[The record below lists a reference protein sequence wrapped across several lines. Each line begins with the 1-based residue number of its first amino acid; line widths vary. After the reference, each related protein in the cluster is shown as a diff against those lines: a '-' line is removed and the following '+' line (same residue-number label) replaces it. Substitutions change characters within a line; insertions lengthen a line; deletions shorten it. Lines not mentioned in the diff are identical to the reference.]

1 MFAVWAGALCAQTAP
16 AAPATPDTSPNKVV
30 PLTTFTASTNEEA
43 VVELSPFVVKST
55 ADGNVTES
63 TSGTLVSRPLEKTP
77 MAISVFSAE
86 MMKDMMVLNGDHLT
100 KIVPGLAAQNNQT
113 SEGAGGNQQYA
124 SRGFTVLPR
133 RNGFAPGGRLYDMT
147 GVDRVEV
154 IRGPNSILFGQN
166 DPGGVINYI
175 SKRPRL
181 RNETG
186 AHGVVTAIVGDYAF
200 RRAMTDIDLTM
211 LPGKLGFR
219 LPMSY
224 TYNERDSKWFSNQV
238 VSINP
243 SALWRIFPN
252 TELTVEYEYLDI
264 ETGFGALQP
273 IVWVRPGES
282 PKETVDKSKRGL
294 GRATN
299 YTFGPYSTANNKM
312 TNWTVDLTSRIND
325 HITFRGIYSQNGRDR
340 DQVTPGGGDPF
351 RTVPTPFFGVETQD
365 GNQISGYKGDLL
377 AEYDFGPIKS
387 RTVVGY
393 EYNTN
398 DYYYK
403 EWRTFQNGATL
414 NLFTLNVGYDPLT
427 GLATRDTVAS
437 DYVNF
442 PKNNYV
448 TNSIDPTN
456 TLGGNAY
463 EIPTATDPNN
473 PWRLFRGPQRFTSTW
488 SNTRISEVLSAY
500 DDRVQ
505 MLLGYARGKLIQ
517 NLNQQNNVKIVL
529 PSTPI
534 YQVGLGVMLDKTR
547 KHMLFANYSTS
558 YAPQFL
564 LDINNQFLPPQTA
577 KGLEGGVKSVWS
589 KELSTTLTIFSQKRE
604 NVGRQF
610 NDQSLVPPRTY
621 GVLSPGEES
630 KGYEFEAFYRVTN
643 RLELRAGWAQY
654 NGKITGAA
662 ATEQFKI
669 GRELPRAPEKSGTF
683 SANYTVQGGPV
694 AGLRLGYGFT
704 YKNDTIL
711 DLNNGLNSLNRRS
724 DEYLVHWM
732 TAAKEFKL
740 AGKRAIAVRLNVG
753 NLLNKNYV
761 SEGFTFGEFRTIRL
775 STDYKF

>member
-1 MFAVWAGALCAQTAP
+1 MKSLARYVVAGLLSAFSAGTLLAQTAP
-16 AAPATPDTSPNKVV
+16 SPSEAAEDEVV
-30 PLTTFTASTNEEA
+30 T
-43 VVELSPFVVKST
+43 LSPFVVT
-55 ADGNVTES
+55 ATEGGDITES
-63 TSGTLVSRPLEKTP
+63 TSGTLVSRPLEQTP

-86 MMKDMMVLNGDHLT
+86 LMKDLMVLNGDHLT

-147 GVDRVEV
+147 GVDRVEI
-154 IRGPNSILFGQN
+154 IRGPNSILYGQN

-181 RNETG
+181 RNSTG
-186 AHGVVTAIVGDYAF
+186 AHGTVTAVLGNYAF
-200 RRAMTDIDLTM
+200 QRAMTDVDYTLI
-211 LPGKLGFR
+211 PGKLGFR

-224 TYNERDSKWFSNQV
+224 TYNERDTKWFSNTV

-243 SALWRIFPN
+243 SMLWRVFPN
-252 TELTVEYEYLDI
+252 TELTIEYEYLDI
-264 ETGFGALQP
+264 ETNFGALQP
-273 IVWVRPGES
+273 IVWVPPGQT
-282 PKETVDKSKRGL
+282 KEVVDKNKRGL

-299 YTFGPYSTANNKM
+299 YTFGPYANANNKM
-312 TNWTVDLTSRIND
+312 TNWTADLTSRITEN
-325 HITFRGIYSQNGRDR
+325 ITFRGVYSQNGRDR

-351 RTVPTPFFGVETQD
+351 RVTPTPWFGVEDQD

-377 AEYDFGPIKS
+377 FEYEFGPIKS
-387 RTVVGY
+387 RTVLGY
-393 EYNTN
+393 EWNTN
-398 DYYYK
+398 DYYFK
-403 EWRTFQNGATL
+403 QWRTYQNGATL
-414 NLFTLNVGYDPLT
+414 NLFTLNIGYDPVT

-437 DYVNF
+437 DYAPF
-442 PKNNYV
+442 PRNNYV
-448 TNSIDPTN
+448 TNSIEPSN

-463 EIPTATDPNN
+463 EIPTVTDPNN

-517 NLNQQNNVKIVL
+517 NYNQQSKVKIEL
-529 PSTPI
+529 GSTPI
-534 YQVGLGVMLDKTR
+534 YQFGLGFMVDREK
-547 KHMLFANYSTS
+547 KHLLFANYSTS

-564 LDINNQFLPPQTA
+564 LDINNQFLPPQEA

-589 KELSTTLTIFSQKRE
+589 DKLRTTLTVFSQKRT

-610 NDQSLVPPRTY
+610 TDFSFQPPRTY

-630 KGYEFEAFYRVTN
+630 KGFEFEATYKPTKAFDV
-643 RLELRAGWAQY
+643 RLGYAYY

-662 ATEQFKI
+662 ANEQFKI

-683 SANYTVQGGPV
+683 SLNYTFQHSKV

-711 DLNNGLNSLNRRS
+711 DLNNGLNSLTRRS
-724 DEYLVHWM
+724 DPYLVHWM
-732 TAAKEFKL
+732 TLAKDFKL
-740 AGKRAIAVRLNVG
+740 ADKRTIVVRLNVG
-753 NLLNKNYV
+753 NLFDKNYV
-761 SEGFTFGEFRTIRL
+761 SEGFTFGEYRTFRL

>member
-1 MFAVWAGALCAQTAP
+1 MAQTAP
-16 AAPATPDTSPNKVV
+16 AASPATS
-30 PLTTFTASTNEEA
+30 EEIL
-43 VVELSPFVVKST
+43 ELSPFVVTST
-55 ADGNVTES
+55 EGSDVTES

-77 MAISVFSAE
+77 MGISVFSAE
-86 MMKDMMVLNGDHLT
+86 MMKDLMVLNGDQLT

-124 SRGFTVLPR
+124 NRGFTVLPR

-147 GVDRVEV
+147 GVDRVEI
-154 IRGPNSILFGQN
+154 IRGPNSILYGQN
-166 DPGGVINYI
+166 DPGGVINFI
-175 SKRPRL
+175 TKRPRL
-181 RNETG
+181 RSETG
-186 AHGVVTAIVGDYAF
+186 VRGVATASMGDYSF
-200 RRAMTDIDLTM
+200 YRAQTDFDITLV
-211 LPGKLGFR
+211 PGKLGFR

-252 TELTVEYEYLDI
+252 TELTFEYEYLEI

-273 IVWVRPGES
+273 IVWVPPGQTTEV
-282 PKETVDKSKRGL
+282 VDKNKRGL
-294 GRATN
+294 GRETN
-299 YTFGPYSTANNKM
+299 YTFGPFSSANNTM
-312 TNWTVDLTSRIND
+312 TNWTVDLTSRLTD
-325 HITFRGIYSQNGRDR
+325 HITFRGIYSRNNRDR

-351 RTVPTPFFGVETQD
+351 RVTPTPFFGVEQQD
-365 GNQISGYKGDLL
+365 GNEISGYKGDLL

-387 RTVVGY
+387 RTVIGY
-393 EYNTN
+393 EWNTN
-398 DYYYK
+398 DYFFK

-414 NLFTLNVGYDPLT
+414 NLFTLNVGYDPVT
-427 GLATRDTVAS
+427 RLATRDTVAS
-437 DYVNF
+437 DYVPF
-442 PKNNYV
+442 PKNNYI

-456 TLGGNAY
+456 TLGGNANS
-463 EIPTATDPNN
+463 IPTQVDPNN

-500 DDRVQ
+500 DDRFQ
-505 MLLGYARGKLIQ
+505 LLLGYARGKLIENYNHQ
-517 NLNQQNNVKIVL
+517 TKVKIEL

-534 YQVGLGVMLDKTR
+534 YQVGVGALVDKAK

-564 LDINNQFLPPQTA
+564 LDINNEFLPPQEA
-577 KGLEGGVKSVWS
+577 QGLEGGIKSVWNPA
-589 KELSTTLTIFSQKRE
+589 LRTTLTVFSQKRT

-630 KGYEFEAFYRVTN
+630 KGYEFEATYKPTKALDLRV
-643 RLELRAGWAQY
+643 GWAFY
-654 NGKITGAA
+654 DGKITGAS

-683 SANYTVQGGPV
+683 SASYTVQGGMA

-711 DLNNGLNSLNRRS
+711 DLNNGLNSLTRRS
-724 DEYLVHWM
+724 DEYLVHWV

-740 AGKRAIAVRLNVG
+740 ANKHAIVVRLNVG
-753 NLLNKNYV
+753 NLFDKNYV
-761 SEGFTFGEFRTIRL
+761 TEGFTYGEYRTIRL

>member
-1 MFAVWAGALCAQTAP
+1 MKEKLRYWIAGLLSAFSAGALLAQTAP
-16 AAPATPDTSPNKVV
+16 TTSTPASD
-30 PLTTFTASTNEEA
+30 E

-55 ADGNVTES
+55 AGTDITES

-77 MAISVFSAE
+77 MGISVFSAE
-86 MMKDMMVLNGDHLT
+86 LMKDLMVLNGDQLT
-100 KIVPGLAAQNNQT
+100 KMVPGLAAQNNQT

-124 SRGFTVLPR
+124 NRGFTVLPR

-147 GVDRVEV
+147 GVDRVEI
-154 IRGPNSILFGQN
+154 IRGPNSILYGQN

-181 RNETG
+181 RNETSS
-186 AHGVVTAIVGDYAF
+186 HGVVTAVMGNYDF
-200 RRAMTDIDLTM
+200 RRASTDIDTTL

-224 TYNERDSKWFSNQV
+224 TYNERDSKWFSNTV

-252 TELTVEYEYLDI
+252 TEVTVEYEYLDI
-264 ETGFGALQP
+264 ETNFGALQP
-273 IVWVRPGES
+273 ITWVRPGTAATEIV
-282 PKETVDKSKRGL
+282 VDKDKRGL
-294 GRATN
+294 GRSTN
-299 YTFGPYSTANNKM
+299 YTFGPYSNANNRMK
-312 TNWTVDLTSRIND
+312 NWTVDLTSRIND

-351 RTVPTPFFGVETQD
+351 RTVPTPFFGVEQQD

-377 AEYDFGPIKS
+377 FEYDIGPVKS

-393 EYNTN
+393 EWNTN
-398 DYYYK
+398 DYYFR

-414 NLFTLNVGYDPLT
+414 NLYTLNIGFDPVT

-442 PKNNYV
+442 PKNNYI

-456 TLGGNAY
+456 TVGGTTF
-463 EIPTATDPNN
+463 EVPTQVDPSN

-517 NLNQQNNVKIVL
+517 NLNQISKVKIAL

-534 YQVGLGVMLDKTR
+534 YQVGLGFMPDKAK

-564 LDINNQFLPPQTA
+564 LDINNEFLPPQTA
-577 KGLEGGVKSVWS
+577 KGLEGGIKSVWS
-589 KELSTTLTIFSQKRE
+589 KELMTSLTVFSQKRT

-621 GVLSPGEES
+621 GVLSAGEES
-630 KGYEFEAFYRVTN
+630 KGFEFEATYKPTKAFDVRVGY
-643 RLELRAGWAQY
+643 AYY

-683 SANYTVQGGPV
+683 MANYTVQGGKA
-694 AGLRLGYGFT
+694 AGLRLGYGLT
-704 YKNDTIL
+704 YKSDTML
-711 DLNNGLNSLNRRS
+711 DLNNGLNSLKNRS
-724 DEYLVHWM
+724 DEYMVHWM

-740 AGKRAIAVRLNVG
+740 ADRRAIVVRLNVG
-753 NLLNKNYV
+753 NLFNKNYV
-761 SEGFTFGEFRTIRL
+761 SEGFTFGEYRTIRL
-775 STDYKF
+775 STDFKF

>member
-1 MFAVWAGALCAQTAP
+1 MKLSSRYLVAGLLSAFWTGALFAQIAPGTTAP
-16 AAPATPDTSPNKVV
+16 AA
-30 PLTTFTASTNEEA
+30 STQE

-55 ADGNVTES
+55 GSSDITES

-77 MAISVFSAE
+77 MALSVFSAE
-86 MMKDMMVLNGDHLT
+86 LMKDMMVLNGDHLT
-100 KIVPGLAAQNNQT
+100 RLVPGLAAQNNQT

-154 IRGPNSILFGQN
+154 IRGPNSILYGQN

-175 SKRPRL
+175 TKRPRL
-181 RNETG
+181 RSEAA
-186 AHGVVTAIVGDYAF
+186 AHGVVTAIAGNYEF
-200 RRAMTDIDLTM
+200 RRASSDIDVTV

-224 TYNERDSKWFSNQV
+224 TYNERDTKWFSNQV

-264 ETGFGALQP
+264 ETSFGALQP
-273 IVWVRPGES
+273 IVWVPPGQTAEV
-282 PKETVDKSKRGL
+282 VDKNKRGL
-294 GRATN
+294 GRSTN
-299 YTFGPYSTANNKM
+299 YTFGPYANANNRMK
-312 TNWTVDLTSRIND
+312 NWTVDLTTRLNE
-325 HITFRGIYSQNGRDR
+325 HITFRGVYSQNGRDR

-351 RTVPTPFFGVETQD
+351 RVTPTPFFGVEDQD

-377 AEYDFGPIKS
+377 FEYDFGPIKS
-387 RTVVGY
+387 RTVLGY
-393 EYNTN
+393 EWNTN
-398 DYYYK
+398 DYYFK
-403 EWRTFQNGATL
+403 QWRTFQNGAQL
-414 NLFTLNVGYDPLT
+414 NLFTLNVGFDPVT

-437 DYVNF
+437 DYVDF

-448 TNSIDPTN
+448 TNSIFTGN
-456 TLGGNAY
+456 TLGGSTY

-473 PWRLFRGPQRFTSTW
+473 PWRLQAGPQRFTSTW
-488 SNTRISEVLSAY
+488 SNARISEVLSAY
-500 DDRVQ
+500 DDRIQ
-505 MLLGYARGKLIQ
+505 MLLGYARGKVLQ
-517 NLNQQNNVKIVL
+517 NLNQQSNVKLSL

-534 YQVGLGVMLDKTR
+534 YQVGLGVMVDKAK

-564 LDINNQFLPPQTA
+564 LDVNNVFLPPQTA

-589 KELSTTLTIFSQKRE
+589 RELTTTLTIFKQERT

-610 NDQSLVPPRTY
+610 TDFSFAPPRTY
-621 GVLSPGEES
+621 GVLSAGEES
-630 KGYEFEAFYRVTN
+630 KGFEFEATYKPTKALDVRVGY
-643 RLELRAGWAQY
+643 AYY

-683 SANYTVQGGPV
+683 SANYTIQGGV
-694 AGLRLGYGFT
+694 AAGLRLGYGFT

-711 DLNNGLNSLNRRS
+711 DLNNGLNSLTRRS
-724 DEYLVHWM
+724 DEYLVHWL

-740 AGKRAIAVRLNVG
+740 ANKHAVVVRLNVG
-753 NLLNKNYV
+753 NLFDKNYV
-761 SEGFTFGEFRTIRL
+761 TEGFTFGEYRTIRL